1 MFENLFST
9 QGLSLDRLKNFLA
22 FADHNS
28 IVAAAG
34 GDIVRQSLISRQIRE
49 LSEFFGV
56 ELVKRHGR
64 GLALTDAGRQLATI
78 TREQFGALSDFSRN
92 AKSLP
97 SILKIAAA
105 NSIAI
110 WQIIPKL
117 PEIRRQLPHH
127 QLILQHEQTA
137 AIIRG
142 VAEGI
147 FDIGFVRDT
156 PLPSTLKRK
165 SLGGAGFALFVPKAM
180 ASRYNAADA
189 TAWMRLPLAL
199 PIGGTLRE
207 TVDKIA
213 LKHGI
218 ALSPALTCDSYV
230 QASAAVGSGA
240 VAAILPVI
248 AAQSLLPRGAQMI
261 HLPELG
267 TKSPKTLM
275 IWNQRA
281 TATRASLAT
290 AVEVLPELLA
300 ME

>member
-22 FADHNS
+22 FADQNS

-64 GLALTDAGRQLATI
+64 GLALTEAGRQLATI
-78 TREQFGALSDFSRN
+78 TREQFGALSEFARD

-97 SILKIAAA
+97 SILKIAAS

-117 PEIRRQLPHH
+117 PEIRRRLPNH

-142 VAEGI
+142 VA
-147 FDIGFVRDT
+147 
-156 PLPSTLKRK
+156 
-165 SLGGAGFALFVPKAM
+165 GFALFVPKAL
-180 ASRYNAADA
+180 ANRFNAANA

-213 LKHGI
+213 MKHGI
-218 ALSPALTCDSYV
+218 TLSPALTCDSYV
-230 QASAAVGSGA
+230 QAVAAVGSGA

-248 AAQSLLPRGAQMI
+248 AGQSLIPRGAQMV

-267 TKSPKTLM
+267 QRHPKTLM

-290 AVEVLPELLA
+290 AVEVLPKLLIV
-300 ME
+300 E